1 MFFRMK
7 KPKKYGVD
15 IKTAD
20 QILQNVFAEAKVEP
34 NNISFENIIK
44 RSRLNVISDN
54 IYILVTAILFVAVL
68 LCPLFMPKGSVF
80 MSVDHR
86 SQREL
91 AIVSHS
97 VVDGNFTIRLE
108 GPMVDSA
115 ATYVVDPE
123 GNELSVISYD
133 SATNTLVLPFGSG
146 DYNIYIYDVNGRLLH
161 LLLSASGSGH
171 LHR

>member
-1 MFFRMK
+1 MLKFK

-34 NNISFENIIK
+34 NNISFEKIIQ
-44 RSRLNVISDN
+44 RSRLNLISDN

-86 SQREL
+86 SERDL

-97 VVDGNFTIRLE
+97 VVDGNFTITLD
-108 GPMVDSA
+108 GPMVDTAS
-115 ATYVVDPE
+115 TYVVDPE
-123 GNELSVISYD
+123 GTEFPAISYD

-171 LHR
+171 FRR